1 MTRVT
6 RVRWKLI
13 TVQLGG
19 NDLCSY
25 ECGAEEGDA
34 RPAAY
39 KGRNTAPSVH
49 IVTLPV
55 QRNMHT
61 MLSILAQLPRTV
73 VALLQPQDFT
83 RYQLVRDRGL
93 LCDLLLTNS
102 CPCLFRGDTRRN
114 TRRLRALLAR
124 YRSINTQLAK
134 HFSAGDFA
142 VEVLLLWIST
152 ISTISTISII
162 STIST

>member
-1 MTRVT
+1 
-6 RVRWKLI
+6 
-13 TVQLGG
+13 
-19 NDLCSY
+19 
-25 ECGAEEGDA
+25 
-34 RPAAY
+34 
-39 KGRNTAPSVH
+39 
-49 IVTLPV
+49 
-55 QRNMHT
+55 

-73 VALLQPQDFT
+73 VAVLQPQDFT

-124 YRSINTQLAK
+124 YRTINTQLAG

-142 VEVLLLWIST
+142 VEVKLLWIST
-152 ISTISTISII
+152 RVLLRVLDPHIFLWTRNPGRVLEL
-162 STIST
+162 